1 MRFRTVYTKFRKG
14 FFSHGFSQSVFFE
27 GVLFFFSQAFFFSR
41 KVFFFFFQI
50 FSKVFFEA
58 LFFNFVVEYANVF
71 AFFNKRCFFKTFFS
85 HFQRVFFLKK
95 KNFLTHVFFFSK
107 KCEGFVEGFFSLSR
121 VLFLSRVFHFF
132 NSFLTRAFFSEES

>member
-27 GVLFFFSQAFFFSR
+27 GVLFFFSQAFFLSR
-41 KVFFFFFQI
+41 KGFFFFQI

-71 AFFNKRCFFKTFFS
+71 AFFNKRCFFKTFF
-85 HFQRVFFLKK
+85 LIKG
-95 KNFLTHVFFFSK
+95 VFFFEK
-107 KCEGFVEGFFSLSR
+107 KKTF
-121 VLFLSRVFHFF
+121 
-132 NSFLTRAFFSEES
+132 